1 MTTTAQKTAQQGDI
15 TLTRLDALPE
25 GELQIISENYLI
37 LAQGSSNGNTHSI
50 KQERAMLVK
59 IENRTF
65 VVLPENGVLE
75 HQEHKPINLLAG
87 NWEIEPVNEF
97 DYFAQMARK
106 VID

>member
-1 MTTTAQKTAQQGDI
+1 MIIATKTAQQGDI
-15 TLTRLDALPE
+15 TLTRLDTLPE
-25 GELQIISENYLI
+25 GELKIVSENYLI

-50 KQERAMLVK
+50 TQEKSMLIK

-65 VVLPENGVLE
+65 AVLPEDGVLE
-75 HQEHKPINLLAG
+75 HQEHKPIKLSAG
-87 NWEIEPVNEF
+87 NWEVEPVNEF